1 MQELIFSSLGGSV
14 VMTVY
19 TIFAAGG
26 RELAKFTSL
35 EEAAIEMLTQDGH
48 RFEIRQVRDR
58 FRLFVSHRPGGPGRL
73 IEWKAYAAATK
84 EGVYCRVVANGGVK
98 GTYAGEGL

>member
-1 MQELIFSSLGGSV
+1 
-14 VMTVY
+14 VY

-35 EEAAIEMLTQDGH
+35 EEAAIEMLTQHGH
-48 RFEIRQVRDR
+48 RFEIRQVKDLY
-58 FRLFVSHRPGGPGRL
+58 RLFVSPRSGRPGRL
-73 IEWKAYAAATK
+73 IDWEPYAAATK
-84 EGVYCRVVANGGVK
+84 EGVYRRVVANRGVK

>member
-1 MQELIFSSLGGSV
+1 
-14 VMTVY
+14 MTVY

-48 RFEIRQVRDR
+48 RFEIRQVKDR
-58 FRLFVSHRPGGPGRL
+58 YRLFVSHRSAGPGHL
-73 IEWKAYAAATK
+73 VEWEPYAAATK
-84 EGVYCRVVANGGVK
+84 EGVYRRVVANRGVK